1 MDLEEHT
8 LESVGERC
16 EECGA
21 KLTAREIELALE
33 RGGPSLCAIHAADVA
48 PLGDEDPVDAGL

>member
-8 LESVGERC
+8 LESVAERC

-21 KLTAREIELALE
+21 KLTGREIELALE
-33 RGGPSLCAIHAADVA
+33 RGGPSLCAIHAADVT
-48 PLGDEDPVDAGL
+48 PLGDEDPIDAGL